1 MVVTPQFL
9 ILDGHSLA
17 YRAFHGLPVENFATS
32 SGQHTNAVYGFV
44 SMLANVLKD
53 KQPTHLVVAFDVSRQ
68 TFRSEKYPE
77 YKATRAKS
85 PPEFKGQVEL
95 IKQVLESLN
104 IAVVTADGFEADDI
118 LATLAKSCDFPV
130 SIVSGDRDSFQLID
144 DRVTILYPRKGMS
157 DLVLMTPDAVFEKY
171 GVTPKQYRTLAAL
184 VGESSDN
191 LPGVPGVGPKT
202 AAKWIAEYGELE
214 KIIAIAD
221 SIGGK
226 VGEALRANLAQV
238 QLNYELNQLVENA
251 PVETSIETYAKREYD
266 AAIVHATLDALEFS
280 TLRPRIFAAWPNA
293 SATSSTTSTSV
304 TTDSKEPKSVSSPD
318 TKTSI
323 KKSGKASATV
333 TETVTS
339 DFAVATKLVTE
350 AELDKWL
357 AAAKGAIA
365 MSVAG
370 HWGNGTGE
378 IQALA
383 LVNQGGDSIWCA
395 IAEGGKTLKTWLASS
410 NPKILHDA
418 KGPLLAFTAMDL
430 QLSGIVFDTAIA
442 SYIVSPGGRNFELP
456 DLVMRYLGKT
466 LAVSD
471 TKVSAQLSLDGSSEI
486 SGEDLAQTAR
496 ATLDLSEFL
505 RAELASRGG
514 VELFEQ
520 VELPL
525 ITVLAKMERNG
536 IAVDREALKKLEENF
551 EGDAA
556 AAVKQAHNSVGHEF
570 NLGSPKQLQ
579 EVLFEERGLPKTKK
593 IKTGYTTDAE
603 SLLALLAKFPDDE
616 LLTALLRFREVSKL
630 KQTVT
635 GLLAAIADD
644 GRIHTSF
651 NQMVAATGRLSSTE
665 PNLQNIPIRT
675 AEGAAIRSTFVVGE
689 RYETLLTADYSQ
701 IEMRVMA
708 HLSNDPGLIAALKS
722 GEDLHTTVGS
732 QVFGVKPDAVDADMR
747 RQIKAMSYG
756 LAYGLSAYGLA
767 QQLGIGNDQAK
778 SLMNTYFERF
788 GGVRDYLANVVTEAR
803 KLGYTESIMGRRR
816 YLPDLSSDNR
826 QLREMA
832 ERMALNAPIQGSA
845 ADLVKVAMLKVDVA
859 LREAGVKS
867 RLLLQVHDELVVEIA
882 PGELEQVTALV
893 VENMQSVGDLQ
904 VPMDV
909 STGIG
914 SSWAAA
920 GH

>member
-1 MVVTPQFL
+1 MNATPEFL

-44 SMLANVLKD
+44 SMLVNVLKD
-53 KQPTHLVVAFDVSRQ
+53 RKPSHLVVAFDVSRK
-68 TFRSEKYPE
+68 TFRSERYPE
-77 YKATRAKS
+77 YKATRAKT

-104 IAVVTADGFEADDI
+104 IRVVEADGFEADDI
-118 LATLAKSCDFPV
+118 LATLAKACDFPV
-130 SIVSGDRDSFQLID
+130 SIISGDRDSFQLVD
-144 DRVTILYPRKGMS
+144 ERVTILYPRKGMS
-157 DLVLMTPDAVFEKY
+157 DLVLMTPDSIFEKY
-171 GVTPKQYRTLAAL
+171 GVTPVQYRTLAAL
-184 VGESSDN
+184 VGETSDN

-214 KIIAIAD
+214 NILAIAD

-238 QLNYELNQLVENA
+238 ELNYELNRLVENA
-251 PVETSIETYAKREYD
+251 PVDTNIASYAKREYD
-266 AAIVHATLDALEFS
+266 ASVVHAVLDALEFS
-280 TLRPRIFAAWPNA
+280 ALRPRLFSAWPTSTNSPVTSSAPEKPSKNA
-293 SATSSTTSTSV
+293 KVDAPATSDSNSDVGFEVV
-304 TTDSKEPKSVSSPD
+304 TQQVKSD
-318 TKTSI
+318 ALATWL
-323 KKSGKASATV
+323 KSH
-333 TETVTS
+333 
-339 DFAVATKLVTE
+339 
-350 AELDKWL
+350 AEQN
-357 AAAKGAIA
+357 IA
-365 MSVAG
+365 FSVAG
-370 HWGNGTGE
+370 NWGSGTG
-378 IQALA
+378 ALDAIA
-383 LVNQGGDSIWCA
+383 LVANSGASVWCTVA
-395 IAEGGKTLKTWLASS
+395 DGGKPLLAWLESES
-410 NPKILHDA
+410 PKITHDA
-418 KGPLLAFTAMDL
+418 KGPMLAFAAA
-430 QLSGIVFDTAIA
+430 GISFNGLIFDTAIA
-442 SYIVSPGGRNFELP
+442 SYVVSPGGRNFGLS
-456 DLVMRYLGKT
+456 DLAQRYLNKSLDEST
-466 LAVSD
+466 A
-471 TKVSAQLSLDGSSEI
+471 TPSAQLSLDGSTEV
-486 SGEDLAQTAR
+486 SGQELALAAR
-496 ATLDLSEFL
+496 ATLDLSEYL
-505 RAELASRGG
+505 GAELNNRGG
-514 VELFEQ
+514 SELFRD

-525 ITVLAKMERNG
+525 ISILAQMENFG
-536 IAVDREALKKLEENF
+536 IAVDIKALKKLEENF
-551 EGDAA
+551 EGDSA
-556 AAVKQAHNSVGHEF
+556 AAVKQAHDTVGHEF

-603 SLLALLAKFPDDE
+603 SLQGLLVKFPDDE
-616 LLTALLRFREVSKL
+616 LLTALLRYREVSKL

-635 GLLAAIADD
+635 GLLSSVAPD

-675 AEGAAIRSTFVVGE
+675 AEGFAIRGSFVVGKE
-689 RYETLLTADYSQ
+689 FETLLTADYSQ
-701 IEMRVMA
+701 IELRVMA
-708 HLSNDPGLIAALKS
+708 HLSNDPGLIAALKT

-732 QVFGVKPDAVDADMR
+732 QVFGVPPEAVDADMR

-778 SLMNTYFERF
+778 GLMNTYFERF
-788 GGVRDYLANVVTEAR
+788 GGVRDYLSNVVVEAR

-816 YLPDLSSDNR
+816 YLPDLNSENR
-826 QLREMA
+826 QLRDMA

-845 ADLVKVAMLKVDVA
+845 ADLVKVAMIRVAAALKK
-859 LREAGVKS
+859 AGVKS

-882 PGELEQVTALV
+882 PGELDEVTALV
-893 VENMQSVGDLQ
+893 VTNMQSVGNLQ

-914 SSWAAA
+914 TSWAAA

>member
-1 MVVTPQFL
+1 MADTSKFL

-44 SMLANVLKD
+44 SMLVNVLKD
-53 KQPTHLVVAFDVSRQ
+53 QKPTHLVVAFDISRQ
-68 TFRSEKYPE
+68 TFRSERYPD

-104 IAVVTADGFEADDI
+104 ISVVTADGFEADDI

-130 SIVSGDRDSFQLID
+130 RIVSGDRDSFQLID
-144 DRVTILYPRKGMS
+144 ERVTILYPRKGMS
-157 DLVLMTPDAVFEKY
+157 DLVQMTPDAVFEKY
-171 GVTPKQYRTLAAL
+171 GVTPKQYRSLAAL

-214 KIIAIAD
+214 NILAVAE

-226 VGEALRANLAQV
+226 VGEALRANLDQV
-238 QLNYELNQLVENA
+238 KLNYELNRLVEDA
-251 PVETSIETYAKREYD
+251 PVDKAIDSYLKREYD
-266 AAIVHATLDALEFS
+266 ASVVHATLDALEFS
-280 TLRPRIFAAWPNA
+280 ALRPRLFAAWPSGND
-293 SATSSTTSTSV
+293 SGATSAAVKSDSSANSKQTKDTTKAAKAEGKSDAAGEGFEVV
-304 TTDSKEPKSVSSPD
+304 T
-318 TKTSI
+318 
-323 KKSGKASATV
+323 KKV
-333 TETVTS
+333 TET
-339 DFAVATKLVTE
+339 
-350 AELDKWL
+350 ELGKWL
-357 AAAKGAIA
+357 KAAG
-365 MSVAG
+365 SPVALAASG
-370 HWGNGTGE
+370 HWGSGSGHIEAVAFITSS
-378 IQALA
+378 
-383 LVNQGGDSIWCA
+383 GDSIWCTPS
-395 IAEGGKTLKTWLASS
+395 EGGKTLSDWLAG
-410 NPKILHDA
+410 PVEKILHDA
-418 KGPLLAFTAMDL
+418 KGPMLAFSAMGTPL
-430 QLSGIVFDTAIA
+430 NSVTFDTAIA
-442 SYIVSPGGRNFELP
+442 SYLVSPGGRNFELA
-456 DLVMRYLGKT
+456 DLVMRYLGKS
-466 LAVSD
+466 LDAESSES
-471 TKVSAQLSLDGSSEI
+471 SAQLSLDSSLEV
-486 SGEDLAQTAR
+486 SGEALAKAAR

-505 RAELASRGG
+505 KLELQNRGG
-514 VELFEQ
+514 HDLFNQ
-520 VELPL
+520 VEMPL
-525 ITVLAKMERNG
+525 VPLLAEMETYG
-536 IAVDREALKKLEENF
+536 IAVDVKALKKLETNF
-551 EGDAA
+551 ESDAA
-556 AAVKQAHNSVGHEF
+556 QAVKQAHDSVGHEF

-603 SLLALLAKFPDDE
+603 SLLGLLAKFPDDE
-616 LLTALLRFREVSKL
+616 LLTALLRYREVIKL

-635 GLLAAIADD
+635 GLLAAVQSD

-675 AEGAAIRSTFVVGE
+675 NEGFAIRGTFVVGKDF
-689 RYETLLTADYSQ
+689 ETLLTADYSQ
-701 IEMRVMA
+701 IELRVMA
-708 HLSNDPGLIAALKS
+708 HLSNDPGLIAALKT

-732 QVFGVKPDAVDADMR
+732 QVFGVPPEKVDADMR

-767 QQLGIGNDQAK
+767 QQLSISNDQAK

-788 GGVRDYLANVVTEAR
+788 GGVRDYLANVVVEAR

-816 YLPDLSSDNR
+816 YLPDLNSDNR

-845 ADLVKVAMLKVDVA
+845 ADLVKVAMLQVDSA
-859 LREAGVKS
+859 LKTAGVKS
-867 RLLLQVHDELVVEIA
+867 RLLLQVHDELVIEVA
-882 PGELEQVTALV
+882 KGELEQVTQIV
-893 VENMQSVGDLQ
+893 VENMGAVGDLS
-904 VPMDV
+904 VPMEV

-914 SSWAAA
+914 TSWASA

>member
-1 MVVTPQFL
+1 MVDTSKFL

-44 SMLANVLKD
+44 SMLVNVLKD
-53 KQPTHLVVAFDVSRQ
+53 QKPSHLVVAFDISRQ
-68 TFRSEKYPE
+68 TFRSERYPD

-104 IAVVTADGFEADDI
+104 ISVVTADGFEADDI

-130 SIVSGDRDSFQLID
+130 QIVSGDRDSFQLID

-157 DLVLMTPDAVFEKY
+157 DLVHMTPDAVFDKY
-171 GVTPKQYRTLAAL
+171 GVTPKQYRSLAAL

-214 KIIAIAD
+214 NILAIAE

-226 VGEALRANLAQV
+226 VGEALRANLDQV
-238 QLNYELNQLVENA
+238 KLNYELNRLIEDA
-251 PVETSIETYAKREYD
+251 PIDKAIESYAKRGYD
-266 AAIVHATLDALEFS
+266 ASVVHATLDALEFS
-280 TLRPRIFAAWPNA
+280 ALRPRLFAAWPSGNESG
-293 SATSSTTSTSV
+293 SA
-304 TTDSKEPKSVSSPD
+304 SVS
-318 TKTSI
+318 TKAVGSDASNLTKVPAKAESKSDAAAEGFEVVT
-323 KKSGKASATV
+323 KKV
-333 TETVTS
+333 NETE
-339 DFAVATKLVTE
+339 LG
-350 AELDKWL
+350 KWL
-357 AAAKGAIA
+357 KSAG
-365 MSVAG
+365 SPVALATTG
-370 HWGNGTGE
+370 HWGIGSGHIEAIAFITGS
-378 IQALA
+378 
-383 LVNQGGDSIWCA
+383 GDSVWCTPS
-395 IAEGGKTLKTWLASS
+395 EGGKTLSAWLAG
-410 NPKILHDA
+410 PAEKILHDA
-418 KGPLLAFTAMDL
+418 KGPMLAFSAMGTPL
-430 QLSGIVFDTAIA
+430 NSVVFDTAIA
-442 SYIVSPGGRNFELP
+442 SYLVSPGGRNFELA
-456 DLVMRYLGKT
+456 DLVMRYLGKSLDAESHET
-466 LAVSD
+466 
-471 TKVSAQLSLDGSSEI
+471 SAQLSLDSSLEI
-486 SGEDLAQTAR
+486 SGEALAKAAR

-505 RAELASRGG
+505 KLELQKRGG
-514 VELFEQ
+514 ESLFNQ
-520 VELPL
+520 VEMPL
-525 ITVLAKMERNG
+525 VPLLAEMEAFG
-536 IAVDREALKKLEENF
+536 IAVDVKALEKLEASF
-551 EGDAA
+551 EADAA
-556 AAVKQAHNSVGHEF
+556 QAVKQAHDSVGHEF

-603 SLLALLAKFPDDE
+603 SLLGLLAKFPDDE
-616 LLTALLRFREVSKL
+616 LLTALLRYREVIKL

-635 GLLAAIADD
+635 GLLAAVQSDD
-644 GRIHTSF
+644 RIHTSF

-675 AEGAAIRSTFVVGE
+675 NEGFAIRGTFVVGKNF
-689 RYETLLTADYSQ
+689 ETLLTADYSQ
-701 IEMRVMA
+701 IELRVMA
-708 HLSNDPGLIAALKS
+708 HLSNDPGLIAALKT

-732 QVFGVKPDAVDADMR
+732 QVFGVPPEKVDADMR

-767 QQLGIGNDQAK
+767 QQLSISNDQAK

-788 GGVRDYLANVVTEAR
+788 GGVRDYLANVVVEAR

-816 YLPDLSSDNR
+816 YLPDLNSDNR

-845 ADLVKVAMLKVDVA
+845 ADLVKVAMLQVDAA
-859 LREAGVKS
+859 LKSAGVKS
-867 RLLLQVHDELVVEIA
+867 RLLLQVHDELVIEVA
-882 PGELEQVTALV
+882 KGELEQVTEIV
-893 VENMQSVGDLQ
+893 VQNMGAVGDLS
-904 VPMDV
+904 VPMEV

-914 SSWAAA
+914 TSWASA

>member
-1 MVVTPQFL
+1 VAATSKFL

-44 SMLANVLKD
+44 SMLVNVLKD
-53 KQPTHLVVAFDVSRQ
+53 QAPSHLVVAFDVSRQ
-68 TFRSEKYPE
+68 TFRSERYPD

-104 IAVVTADGFEADDI
+104 ISVVTADGFEADDI

-130 SIVSGDRDSFQLID
+130 QIVSGDRDSFQLID

-157 DLVLMTPDAVFEKY
+157 DLVHMTPDAVFEKY
-171 GVTPKQYRTLAAL
+171 GVTPKQYRSLAAL

-202 AAKWIAEYGELE
+202 AAKWIAEFGDLE
-214 KIIAIAD
+214 KILAVAD

-226 VGEALRANLAQV
+226 VGEALRAHIDQV
-238 QLNYELNQLVENA
+238 KLNYELNRLVEDA
-251 PVETSIETYAKREYD
+251 PVDKAIENYAKREYD
-266 AAIVHATLDALEFS
+266 VSVVHATLDALEFS
-280 TLRPRIFAAWPNA
+280 ALRPRLFAAWPSGTGTLGDA
-293 SATSSTTSTSV
+293 PTTKSSNSV
-304 TTDSKEPKSVSSPD
+304 KTKSK
-318 TKTSI
+318 
-323 KKSGKASATV
+323 TV
-333 TETVTS
+333 TENDSAKSTASAHDSASEGFNVVTKKVS
-339 DFAVATKLVTE
+339 E
-350 AELDKWL
+350 AELAKWLKAAAGPIALSASGHWGSGAGLIEAIALVNSAGESVWCTPTEGGETLSKWL
-357 AAAKGAIA
+357 AGP
-365 MSVAG
+365 
-370 HWGNGTGE
+370 
-378 IQALA
+378 
-383 LVNQGGDSIWCA
+383 
-395 IAEGGKTLKTWLASS
+395 AE
-410 NPKILHDA
+410 KILHDA
-418 KGPLLAFTAMDL
+418 KGPMLALKAMGTPL
-430 QLSGIVFDTAIA
+430 NSVVFDTAIA
-442 SYIVSPGGRNFELP
+442 SYLVSPGGRNFELA
-456 DLVMRYLGKT
+456 DLVMRYLGKSLET
-466 LAVSD
+466 DSAAQ
-471 TKVSAQLSLDGSSEI
+471 SAQLSLDASLEV
-486 SGEDLAQTAR
+486 SGDVLAKAAR

-505 RAELASRGG
+505 KVELKNRGG
-514 VELFEQ
+514 EGLFIDVEM
-520 VELPL
+520 PL
-525 ITVLAKMERNG
+525 VPLLAEMEAHG
-536 IAVDREALKKLEENF
+536 IAVDIKALKKLESSF
-551 EGDAA
+551 DADAA
-556 AAVKQAHNSVGHEF
+556 QAVKQAHDSVGHEF

-603 SLLALLAKFPDDE
+603 SLLGLLAKFPEDE
-616 LLTALLRFREVSKL
+616 LLTALLRYREVIKL

-635 GLLAAIADD
+635 GLLAAVQEDD
-644 GRIHTSF
+644 RIHSSF

-675 AEGAAIRSTFVVGE
+675 NEGFAIRGTFVVGKGF
-689 RYETLLTADYSQ
+689 ETLLTADYSQ
-701 IEMRVMA
+701 IELRVMA
-708 HLSNDPGLIAALKS
+708 HLSNDPGLIAALKT

-732 QVFGVKPDAVDADMR
+732 QVFGVPPEKVDADMR

-767 QQLGIGNDQAK
+767 QQLSIGNDQAK

-788 GGVRDYLANVVTEAR
+788 GGVRDYLANVVIEAR

-816 YLPDLSSDNR
+816 YLPDLNSDNR

-859 LREAGVKS
+859 IKSAGVKS
-867 RLLLQVHDELVVEIA
+867 RLLLQVHDELVVEVA
-882 PGELEQVTALV
+882 KGELEQVTQIV
-893 VENMQSVGDLQ
+893 VENMGAVGDLS
-904 VPMDV
+904 VPMEV

-914 SSWAAA
+914 TSWASA

>member
-1 MVVTPQFL
+1 MVTPQFL

-44 SMLANVLKD
+44 SMLSNVLKD
-53 KQPTHLVVAFDVSRQ
+53 KKPTHLVVAFDVSRQ
-68 TFRSEKYPE
+68 TFRSERYPE
-77 YKATRAKS
+77 YKATRAKT

-104 IAVVTADGFEADDI
+104 ISVVTADGFEADDI

-144 DRVTILYPRKGMS
+144 ERVTILYPRKGMS

-171 GVTPKQYRTLAAL
+171 GVTPKQYRSLAAL

-202 AAKWIAEYGELE
+202 AAKWIAEFGEIE
-214 KIIAIAD
+214 NIIAVAD

-226 VGEALRANLAQV
+226 VGEALRSNLEQV
-238 QLNYELNQLVENA
+238 QLNYELNRLVENA
-251 PVETSIETYAKREYD
+251 PVETDIKLYAKREYD
-266 AAIVHATLDALEFS
+266 PSIVHATLDALEFS
-280 TLRPRIFAAWPNA
+280 ALRPRIFAAWPNA
-293 SATSSTTSTSV
+293 NDASKPAGEAKPDETATSETSKPSSKKATKLMQVESPITSN
-304 TTDSKEPKSVSSPD
+304 
-318 TKTSI
+318 
-323 KKSGKASATV
+323 
-333 TETVTS
+333 
-339 DFAVATKLVTE
+339 DFAVATKSVSE
-350 AELDKWL
+350 SELGKWL
-357 AAAKGAIA
+357 AATSTPVA
-365 MSVAG
+365 MSAAG
-370 HWGNGTGE
+370 QWGNGTGE

-383 LVNQGGDSIWCA
+383 FVNQSGDSVWCS
-395 IAEGGKTLKTWLASS
+395 IADGGKTLGNWLASS
-410 NPKILHDA
+410 SPKILHDA
-418 KGPLLAFTAMDL
+418 KGPLLAFAAMGMPVDGL
-430 QLSGIVFDTAIA
+430 VFDTAIA
-442 SYIVSPGGRNFELP
+442 SYLVSPGGRNFELA
-456 DLVMRYLGKT
+456 DLVMRYLGKSLEVT
-466 LAVSD
+466 DA
-471 TKVSAQLSLDGSSEI
+471 KASAQLSLDGSSEV
-486 SGEDLAQTAR
+486 SGEELAQAAR

-505 RAELASRGG
+505 RAELANRGSTD
-514 VELFEQ
+514 LFEK

-525 ITVLAKMERNG
+525 ITLLAQMERSG
-536 IAVDREALKKLEENF
+536 IAVDRKALNKLEENF

-556 AAVKQAHNSVGHEF
+556 AAVKQAHSTVGHEF

-603 SLLALLAKFPDDE
+603 SLLGLLAKFPDDE
-616 LLTALLRFREVSKL
+616 LLTALLRYREVIKL

-635 GLLAAIADD
+635 GLLTAVADD

-675 AEGAAIRSTFVVGE
+675 SEGAAIRSTFVVGGE
-689 RYETLLTADYSQ
+689 YETLLTADYSQ
-701 IEMRVMA
+701 IELRVMA

-732 QVFGVKPDAVDADMR
+732 QVFGVKPADVDADMR

-788 GGVRDYLANVVTEAR
+788 GGVRDYLANVVIEAR

-816 YLPDLSSDNR
+816 YLPDLNSDNR

-845 ADLVKVAMLKVDVA
+845 ADLVKVAMLKVDIA
-859 LREAGVKS
+859 LKAAGVKS
-867 RLLLQVHDELVVEIA
+867 RLLLQVHDELVVEVA
-882 PGELEQVTALV
+882 PGELTQVTKLV
-893 VENMQSVGDLQ
+893 VENMQSVGGLQ

-914 SSWAAA
+914 TSWAAA

>member
-1 MVVTPQFL
+1 VADTSKFL

-44 SMLANVLKD
+44 SMLVNVLKD
-53 KQPTHLVVAFDVSRQ
+53 QKPSHLVVAFDISRQ
-68 TFRSEKYPE
+68 TFRSERYPD

-104 IAVVTADGFEADDI
+104 IAVVTAEGFEADDI

-130 SIVSGDRDSFQLID
+130 QIVSGDRDSFQLID

-157 DLVLMTPDAVFEKY
+157 DLVHMTPDAVFVKY
-171 GVTPKQYRTLAAL
+171 GVTPKQYRSLAAL

-214 KIIAIAD
+214 KILAVAE

-226 VGEALRANLAQV
+226 VGEALRANLDQV
-238 QLNYELNQLVENA
+238 KLNYELNRLVEDA
-251 PVETSIETYAKREYD
+251 PVDKAIASYEKRGYD
-266 AAIVHATLDALEFS
+266 ASVVHATLDALEFS
-280 TLRPRIFAAWPNA
+280 ALRPRLFAAWPSGNESGSA
-293 SATSSTTSTSV
+293 SVSIKTSGSDSSNLTKGPAKAAKAESKSDAASEGFEVVTKKVNESELGKWLKAAGSPVALATS
-304 TTDSKEPKSVSSPD
+304 
-318 TKTSI
+318 
-323 KKSGKASATV
+323 
-333 TETVTS
+333 
-339 DFAVATKLVTE
+339 
-350 AELDKWL
+350 
-357 AAAKGAIA
+357 
-365 MSVAG
+365 G
-370 HWGNGTGE
+370 HWGSGSGHIE
-378 IQALA
+378 ALA
-383 LVNQGGDSIWCA
+383 LVNGSGESVWCTPS
-395 IAEGGKTLKTWLASS
+395 EVGKTLSAWLAG
-410 NPKILHDA
+410 PAEKILHDA
-418 KGPLLAFTAMDL
+418 KGPILAFSAMGTPL
-430 QLSGIVFDTAIA
+430 NSVAFDTAIA
-442 SYIVSPGGRNFELP
+442 SYLVSPGGRNFELA
-456 DLVMRYLGKT
+456 DLVMRYLGKS
-466 LAVSD
+466 LDADSSES
-471 TKVSAQLSLDGSSEI
+471 SAQLSLDSSLEI
-486 SGEDLAQTAR
+486 SGEALAKAAR

-505 RAELASRGG
+505 KLELQKRGG
-514 VELFEQ
+514 ESLFSQ
-520 VELPL
+520 VEMPL
-525 ITVLAKMERNG
+525 VPLLAEMETFG
-536 IAVDREALKKLEENF
+536 IAVDVKALKNLEANF
-551 EGDAA
+551 ESDAA
-556 AAVKQAHNSVGHEF
+556 QAVKQAHDSVGHEF

-603 SLLALLAKFPDDE
+603 SLLGLLAKFPDDE
-616 LLTALLRFREVSKL
+616 LLTALLRYREVIKL

-635 GLLAAIADD
+635 GLLAAVQSDN
-644 GRIHTSF
+644 RIHTSF

-675 AEGAAIRSTFVVGE
+675 NEGFAIRGTFVVGKDF
-689 RYETLLTADYSQ
+689 ETLLTADYSQ
-701 IEMRVMA
+701 IELRVMA
-708 HLSNDPGLIAALKS
+708 HLSNDPGLIAALKT

-732 QVFGVKPDAVDADMR
+732 QVFGVPPDKVDADMR

-767 QQLGIGNDQAK
+767 QQLSISNDQAK

-788 GGVRDYLANVVTEAR
+788 GGVRDYLANVVVEAR
-803 KLGYTESIMGRRR
+803 KMGYTESIMGRRR
-816 YLPDLSSDNR
+816 YLPDLNSDNR

-845 ADLVKVAMLKVDVA
+845 ADLVKVAMLQVDAA
-859 LREAGVKS
+859 LKSAGVKS
-867 RLLLQVHDELVVEIA
+867 RLLLQVHDELVIEVA
-882 PGELEQVTALV
+882 KGELEQVTEIV
-893 VENMQSVGDLQ
+893 VQNMGAVGDLS
-904 VPMDV
+904 VPMEV

-914 SSWAAA
+914 TSWASA

>member
-1 MVVTPQFL
+1 VAATSKFL

-44 SMLANVLKD
+44 SMLVNVLKD
-53 KQPTHLVVAFDVSRQ
+53 QAPSHLVVAFDVSRQ
-68 TFRSEKYPE
+68 TFRSERYPD

-104 IAVVTADGFEADDI
+104 ISVVTADGFEADDI

-130 SIVSGDRDSFQLID
+130 QIVSGDRDSFQLID

-157 DLVLMTPDAVFEKY
+157 DLVHMTPDAVFEKY
-171 GVTPKQYRTLAAL
+171 GVTPKQYRSLAAL

-202 AAKWIAEYGELE
+202 AAKWIAEFGDLE
-214 KIIAIAD
+214 KILAVAD

-226 VGEALRANLAQV
+226 VGEALRAHIDQV
-238 QLNYELNQLVENA
+238 KLNYELNRLVEDA
-251 PVETSIETYAKREYD
+251 PVDKAIENYAKREYD
-266 AAIVHATLDALEFS
+266 VSVVHATLDALEFS
-280 TLRPRIFAAWPNA
+280 ALRPRLFAAWPSGTGTLGDAPTTKSSNSVKTKSRAVTENDSAKSTA
-293 SATSSTTSTSV
+293 SAHDSASEGFNVV
-304 TTDSKEPKSVSSPD
+304 TKKVS
-318 TKTSI
+318 
-323 KKSGKASATV
+323 
-333 TETVTS
+333 
-339 DFAVATKLVTE
+339 E
-350 AELDKWL
+350 AELAKWFK
-357 AAAKGAIA
+357 AAAGPIA
-365 MSVAG
+365 LSASG
-370 HWGNGTGE
+370 HWGSGAGLIE
-378 IQALA
+378 AIA
-383 LVNQGGDSIWCA
+383 LVNSAGESVWCTPT
-395 IAEGGKTLKTWLASS
+395 EGGETLSNWLAG
-410 NPKILHDA
+410 PAEKILHDA
-418 KGPLLAFTAMDL
+418 KGPMLALKAMGTPL
-430 QLSGIVFDTAIA
+430 NSVVFDTAIA
-442 SYIVSPGGRNFELP
+442 SYLVSPGGRNFELA
-456 DLVMRYLGKT
+456 DLVMRYLGKSLET
-466 LAVSD
+466 DSAAQ
-471 TKVSAQLSLDGSSEI
+471 SAQLSLDASLEV
-486 SGEDLAQTAR
+486 SGDVLAKAAR

-505 RAELASRGG
+505 KVELKNRGG
-514 VELFEQ
+514 EGLFIDVEM
-520 VELPL
+520 PL
-525 ITVLAKMERNG
+525 VPLLAEMEAHG
-536 IAVDREALKKLEENF
+536 IAVDIKALKKLESSF
-551 EGDAA
+551 DADAA
-556 AAVKQAHNSVGHEF
+556 QAVKQAHDSVGHEF

-603 SLLALLAKFPDDE
+603 SLLGLLAKFPEDE
-616 LLTALLRFREVSKL
+616 LLTALLRYREVIKL

-635 GLLAAIADD
+635 GLLAAVQDD
-644 GRIHTSF
+644 DRIHTSF

-675 AEGAAIRSTFVVGE
+675 NEGFAIRGTFVVGKGF
-689 RYETLLTADYSQ
+689 ETLLTADYSQ
-701 IEMRVMA
+701 IELRVMA
-708 HLSNDPGLIAALKS
+708 HLSNDPGLIAALKT

-732 QVFGVKPDAVDADMR
+732 QVFGVPPDKVDADMR

-767 QQLGIGNDQAK
+767 QQLSIGNDQAK

-788 GGVRDYLANVVTEAR
+788 GGVRDYLANVVIEAR

-816 YLPDLSSDNR
+816 YLPDLNSDNR

-845 ADLVKVAMLKVDVA
+845 ADLVKVAMLKVDIA
-859 LREAGVKS
+859 MKSAGVKS
-867 RLLLQVHDELVVEIA
+867 RLLLQVHDELVVEVA
-882 PGELEQVTALV
+882 KGELEQVTQIV
-893 VENMQSVGDLQ
+893 VENMGAVGDLS
-904 VPMDV
+904 VPMEV

-914 SSWAAA
+914 TSWASA

>member
-1 MVVTPQFL
+1 VVDTSKFL

-44 SMLANVLKD
+44 SMLVNVLKD
-53 KQPTHLVVAFDVSRQ
+53 QKPSHLVVAFDISRQ
-68 TFRSEKYPE
+68 TFRSERYPD

-104 IAVVTADGFEADDI
+104 ISVVTADGFEADDI

-130 SIVSGDRDSFQLID
+130 QIVSGDRDSFQLID

-157 DLVLMTPDAVFEKY
+157 DLVHMTPDAVFDKY
-171 GVTPKQYRTLAAL
+171 GVTPKQYRSLAAL

-214 KIIAIAD
+214 NILAIAE

-226 VGEALRANLAQV
+226 VGEALRANLDQV
-238 QLNYELNQLVENA
+238 KLNYELNRLIEDA
-251 PVETSIETYAKREYD
+251 PIDKAIESYAKRGYD
-266 AAIVHATLDALEFS
+266 ASVVHATLDALEFS
-280 TLRPRIFAAWPNA
+280 ALRPRLFAAWPSGNESG
-293 SATSSTTSTSV
+293 SA
-304 TTDSKEPKSVSSPD
+304 SVS
-318 TKTSI
+318 TKAVGSDASNLTKVPAKAESKSDAAAEGFEVVT
-323 KKSGKASATV
+323 KKV
-333 TETVTS
+333 NETE
-339 DFAVATKLVTE
+339 LG
-350 AELDKWL
+350 KWL
-357 AAAKGAIA
+357 KSAG
-365 MSVAG
+365 SPVALATTG
-370 HWGNGTGE
+370 HWGSGSGHIEAIAFITGS
-378 IQALA
+378 
-383 LVNQGGDSIWCA
+383 GDSVWCTPS
-395 IAEGGKTLKTWLASS
+395 EGGKTLSAWLAG
-410 NPKILHDA
+410 PAEKILHDA
-418 KGPLLAFTAMDL
+418 KGPMLAFSAMGTPL
-430 QLSGIVFDTAIA
+430 NSVAFDTAIA
-442 SYIVSPGGRNFELP
+442 SYLVSPGGRNFELA
-456 DLVMRYLGKT
+456 DLVMRYLGKS
-466 LAVSD
+466 LDADSSES
-471 TKVSAQLSLDGSSEI
+471 SAQLSLDSSLEI
-486 SGEDLAQTAR
+486 SGEALAKAAR

-505 RAELASRGG
+505 KLELQKRGG
-514 VELFEQ
+514 ESLFNQ
-520 VELPL
+520 VEMPL
-525 ITVLAKMERNG
+525 VPLLAEMEAFG
-536 IAVDREALKKLEENF
+536 IAVDVKALKKLEASF
-551 EGDAA
+551 EADAA
-556 AAVKQAHNSVGHEF
+556 QAVKQAHDSVGHEF

-603 SLLALLAKFPDDE
+603 SLLGLLAKFPDDE
-616 LLTALLRFREVSKL
+616 LLTALLRYREVIKL

-635 GLLAAIADD
+635 GLLAAVQSDD
-644 GRIHTSF
+644 RIHTSF

-675 AEGAAIRSTFVVGE
+675 REGFAIRGTFVVGKNF
-689 RYETLLTADYSQ
+689 ETLLTADYSQ
-701 IEMRVMA
+701 IELRVMA
-708 HLSNDPGLIAALKS
+708 HLSNDPGLIAALKT

-732 QVFGVKPDAVDADMR
+732 QVFGVPPEKVDADMR

-767 QQLGIGNDQAK
+767 QQLSISNDQAK

-788 GGVRDYLANVVTEAR
+788 GGVRDYLANVVVEAR

-816 YLPDLSSDNR
+816 YLPDLNSDNR

-845 ADLVKVAMLKVDVA
+845 ADLVKVAMLQVDAA
-859 LREAGVKS
+859 LKSAGVKS
-867 RLLLQVHDELVVEIA
+867 RLLLQVHDELVIEVA
-882 PGELEQVTALV
+882 KGELEQVTEIV
-893 VENMQSVGDLQ
+893 VQNMGAVGDLS
-904 VPMDV
+904 VPMEV

-914 SSWAAA
+914 TSWASA

>member
-1 MVVTPQFL
+1 VADTSKFL

-44 SMLANVLKD
+44 SMLVNVLKD
-53 KQPTHLVVAFDVSRQ
+53 QKPSHLVVAFDISRQ
-68 TFRSEKYPE
+68 TFRSERYPD

-104 IAVVTADGFEADDI
+104 ISVVTADGFEADDI

-130 SIVSGDRDSFQLID
+130 RIVSGDRDSFQLID

-157 DLVLMTPDAVFEKY
+157 DLVQMTPDAVFEKY
-171 GVTPKQYRTLAAL
+171 GVTPKQYRSLAAL

-214 KIIAIAD
+214 KILAVAD

-226 VGEALRANLAQV
+226 VGEALRANLDQV
-238 QLNYELNQLVENA
+238 KLNYELNRLVEDA
-251 PVETSIETYAKREYD
+251 PVDKAIESYAKREYD
-266 AAIVHATLDALEFS
+266 ASVVHATLDALEFS
-280 TLRPRIFAAWPNA
+280 ALRPRLFAAWPSSSQPSTETPAAKA
-293 SATSSTTSTSV
+293 SG
-304 TTDSKEPKSVSSPD
+304 
-318 TKTSI
+318 
-323 KKSGKASATV
+323 SGKAKSSSESGNEVSAAKSAASANDAASEGFEVV
-333 TETVTS
+333 TKKVSETELGKWLKAAAS
-339 DFAVATKLVTE
+339 PVALSASGHWGSGTGLVE
-350 AELDKWL
+350 AIAFVNSAGESVWCTPTDGGETLSKWL
-357 AAAKGAIA
+357 AG
-365 MSVAG
+365 S
-370 HWGNGTGE
+370 
-378 IQALA
+378 
-383 LVNQGGDSIWCA
+383 
-395 IAEGGKTLKTWLASS
+395 AE
-410 NPKILHDA
+410 KILHDA
-418 KGPLLAFTAMDL
+418 KGPMLAFKKMGTPL
-430 QLSGIVFDTAIA
+430 NTVVFDTAIA
-442 SYIVSPGGRNFELP
+442 SYLVSPGGRNFELS
-456 DLVMRYLGKT
+456 DLVMRYLGKSLET
-466 LAVSD
+466 DSTAQ
-471 TKVSAQLSLDGSSEI
+471 SAQLSLDASLEV
-486 SGEDLAQTAR
+486 SGDSLAKAAR

-505 RAELASRGG
+505 KVELKSRGG
-514 VELFEQ
+514 DGLFNDVEM
-520 VELPL
+520 PL
-525 ITVLAKMERNG
+525 VPLLAEMEAHG
-536 IAVDREALKKLEENF
+536 IAVDVKALKKLESSF
-551 EGDAA
+551 DADAA
-556 AAVKQAHNSVGHEF
+556 QAVKQAHDSVGHEF

-603 SLLALLAKFPDDE
+603 SLLGLLAKFPDDE
-616 LLTALLRFREVSKL
+616 LLTALLRYREVIKL

-635 GLLAAIADD
+635 GLLAAVQDD
-644 GRIHTSF
+644 DRIHTSF

-675 AEGAAIRSTFVVGE
+675 NEGFAIRGTFVVGKGF
-689 RYETLLTADYSQ
+689 ETLLTADYSQ
-701 IEMRVMA
+701 IELRVMA
-708 HLSNDPGLIAALKS
+708 HLSNDPGLIAALKT

-732 QVFGVKPDAVDADMR
+732 QVFGVPPEKVDADMR

-767 QQLGIGNDQAK
+767 QQLSIGNDQAK

-788 GGVRDYLANVVTEAR
+788 GGVRDYLANVVIEAR

-816 YLPDLSSDNR
+816 YLPDLNSDNR
-826 QLREMA
+826 QLRDMA

-859 LREAGVKS
+859 LKAAGVKS
-867 RLLLQVHDELVVEIA
+867 RLLLQVHDELVVEVA
-882 PGELEQVTALV
+882 KGELEQVTQIV
-893 VENMQSVGDLQ
+893 VENMGAVGDLS
-904 VPMDV
+904 VPMEV

-914 SSWAAA
+914 TSWASA

>member
-1 MVVTPQFL
+1 MAATSKFL

-44 SMLANVLKD
+44 SMLVNVLKD
-53 KQPTHLVVAFDVSRQ
+53 QKPSHLVVAFDVSRQ
-68 TFRSEKYPE
+68 TFRSERYPD

-104 IAVVTADGFEADDI
+104 ISVVTADGFEADDI

-157 DLVLMTPDAVFEKY
+157 DLVHMTPDAVFEKY
-171 GVTPKQYRTLAAL
+171 GVTPKQYRSLAAL

-202 AAKWIAEYGELE
+202 AAKWIAEFGELE
-214 KIIAIAD
+214 KIIAVAD

-226 VGEALRANLAQV
+226 VGEALRAHIDQV
-238 QLNYELNQLVENA
+238 QLNYELNRLVEDA
-251 PVETSIETYAKREYD
+251 PVDKAIESYAKREYD
-266 AAIVHATLDALEFS
+266 ASVVHATLDALEFS
-280 TLRPRIFAAWPNA
+280 ALRPRLFAAWPSAA
-293 SATSSTTSTSV
+293 SADASKDKSSATTKTGSTADKSKSTLNVSDAITSTSARDSASEGFEVV
-304 TTDSKEPKSVSSPD
+304 T
-318 TKTSI
+318 
-323 KKSGKASATV
+323 KK
-333 TETVTS
+333 
-339 DFAVATKLVTE
+339 VTE
-350 AELDKWL
+350 AELGKWL
-357 AAAKGAIA
+357 KAAGSPVALAVSGHWSSGTGLIEAIA
-365 MSVAG
+365 FVNSSGGSV
-370 HWGNGTGE
+370 WCTPTD
-378 IQALA
+378 
-383 LVNQGGDSIWCA
+383 GG
-395 IAEGGKTLKTWLASS
+395 AELSKWLASS
-410 NPKILHDA
+410 AEKIVHDA
-418 KGPLLAFTAMDL
+418 KGPMLALNEMGTPL
-430 QLSGIVFDTAIA
+430 NSLIFDTAIA
-442 SYIVSPGGRNFELP
+442 SYLVSPGGRNFELA
-456 DLVMRYLGKT
+456 DLVMRYLGKS
-466 LAVSD
+466 LDADSLES
-471 TKVSAQLSLDGSSEI
+471 SAQLTLDASLEV
-486 SGEDLAQTAR
+486 SGDVLAKAAR

-505 RAELASRGG
+505 KIELQKRGG
-514 VELFEQ
+514 ESLFNQ

-525 ITVLAKMERNG
+525 VPLLAQMEAFG
-536 IAVDREALKKLEENF
+536 IAVDVPALKKLESSF
-551 EGDAA
+551 EADAA
-556 AAVKQAHNSVGHEF
+556 QAIKQAHDSVGHEF

-603 SLLALLAKFPDDE
+603 SLLGLLAKFPEDE
-616 LLTALLRFREVSKL
+616 LLTALLRYREVIKL

-635 GLLAAIADD
+635 GLLSAVRDD
-644 GRIHTSF
+644 NRIHTSF

-675 AEGAAIRSTFVVGE
+675 NEGFAIRGTFVVGKGF
-689 RYETLLTADYSQ
+689 ETLLTADYSQ
-701 IEMRVMA
+701 IELRVMA
-708 HLSNDPGLIAALKS
+708 HLSNDPGLIAALKT

-732 QVFGVKPDAVDADMR
+732 QVFGVPPEKVDADMR

-767 QQLGIGNDQAK
+767 QQLSISNDQAK

-788 GGVRDYLANVVTEAR
+788 GGVRDYLANVVVEAR

-816 YLPDLSSDNR
+816 YLPDLNSDNR
-826 QLREMA
+826 QLRDMA

-845 ADLVKVAMLKVDVA
+845 ADLVKVAMLQVDVA
-859 LREAGVKS
+859 LKTAGVKS
-867 RLLLQVHDELVVEIA
+867 RLLLQVHDELVIEVA
-882 PGELEQVTALV
+882 KGELEQVTEIV
-893 VENMQSVGDLQ
+893 VENMRSVGDLS
-904 VPMDV
+904 VPMEV

-914 SSWAAA
+914 TSWASA

>member
-1 MVVTPQFL
+1 MAATSKFL

-44 SMLANVLKD
+44 SMLVNVLKD
-53 KQPTHLVVAFDVSRQ
+53 QAPSHLVVAFDVSRQ
-68 TFRSEKYPE
+68 TFRSERYPD

-104 IAVVTADGFEADDI
+104 ISVVTADGFEADDI

-130 SIVSGDRDSFQLID
+130 QIVSGDRDSFQLID

-157 DLVLMTPDAVFEKY
+157 DLVHMTPDAVFEKY
-171 GVTPKQYRTLAAL
+171 GVTPKQYRSLAAL

-202 AAKWIAEYGELE
+202 AAKWIAEFGDLE
-214 KIIAIAD
+214 KILAVAD

-226 VGEALRANLAQV
+226 VGEALRAHIDQV
-238 QLNYELNQLVENA
+238 KLNYELNRLVEDA
-251 PVETSIETYAKREYD
+251 PVDKAIENYAKREYD
-266 AAIVHATLDALEFS
+266 VSVVHATLDALEFS
-280 TLRPRIFAAWPNA
+280 ALRPRLFAAWPSGTGTLGDA
-293 SATSSTTSTSV
+293 PTTKSSNSV
-304 TTDSKEPKSVSSPD
+304 KTKSK
-318 TKTSI
+318 
-323 KKSGKASATV
+323 TV
-333 TETVTS
+333 TENDSAKSTASAHDSASEGFNVVTKKVS
-339 DFAVATKLVTE
+339 E
-350 AELDKWL
+350 AELAKWLKAAAGPIALSASGHWGSGAGLIEAIALVNSAGESVWCTPTEGGETLSKWL
-357 AAAKGAIA
+357 AGP
-365 MSVAG
+365 
-370 HWGNGTGE
+370 
-378 IQALA
+378 
-383 LVNQGGDSIWCA
+383 
-395 IAEGGKTLKTWLASS
+395 AE
-410 NPKILHDA
+410 KILHDA
-418 KGPLLAFTAMDL
+418 KGPMLALKAMGTPL
-430 QLSGIVFDTAIA
+430 NSVVFDTAIA
-442 SYIVSPGGRNFELP
+442 SYLVSPGGRNFELA
-456 DLVMRYLGKT
+456 DLVMRYLGKSLET
-466 LAVSD
+466 DSAAQ
-471 TKVSAQLSLDGSSEI
+471 SAQLSLDASLEV
-486 SGEDLAQTAR
+486 SGDVLAKAAR

-505 RAELASRGG
+505 KVELKNRGG
-514 VELFEQ
+514 EGLFIDVEM
-520 VELPL
+520 PL
-525 ITVLAKMERNG
+525 VPLLAEMEAHG
-536 IAVDREALKKLEENF
+536 IAVDIKALKKLESSF
-551 EGDAA
+551 DADAA
-556 AAVKQAHNSVGHEF
+556 QAVKQAHDSVGHEF

-603 SLLALLAKFPDDE
+603 SLLGLLAKFPEDE
-616 LLTALLRFREVSKL
+616 LLTALLRYREVIKL

-635 GLLAAIADD
+635 GLLAAVQEDD
-644 GRIHTSF
+644 RIHSSF

-675 AEGAAIRSTFVVGE
+675 NEGFAIRGTFVVGKGF
-689 RYETLLTADYSQ
+689 ETLLTADYSQ
-701 IEMRVMA
+701 IELRVMA
-708 HLSNDPGLIAALKS
+708 HLSNDPGLIAALKT

-732 QVFGVKPDAVDADMR
+732 QVFGVPPEKVDADMR

-767 QQLGIGNDQAK
+767 QQLSIGNDQAK

-788 GGVRDYLANVVTEAR
+788 GGVRDYLANVVIEAR

-816 YLPDLSSDNR
+816 YLPDLNSDNR

-859 LREAGVKS
+859 IKSAGVKS
-867 RLLLQVHDELVVEIA
+867 RLLLQVHDELVVEVA
-882 PGELEQVTALV
+882 KGELEQVTQIV
-893 VENMQSVGDLQ
+893 VENMGAVGDLS
-904 VPMDV
+904 VPMEV

-914 SSWAAA
+914 TSWASA

>member
-1 MVVTPQFL
+1 MADTSKFL

-44 SMLANVLKD
+44 SMLVNVLKD
-53 KQPTHLVVAFDVSRQ
+53 QKPSHLVVAFDISRQ
-68 TFRSEKYPE
+68 TFRSQRYPD

-104 IAVVTADGFEADDI
+104 IAVVTAEGFEADDI

-130 SIVSGDRDSFQLID
+130 RIVSGDRDSFQLID

-157 DLVLMTPDAVFEKY
+157 DLVQMTPDAVFEKY
-171 GVTPKQYRTLAAL
+171 GVTPRQYRSLAAL

-214 KIIAIAD
+214 KILAVAD

-226 VGEALRANLAQV
+226 VGEALRANLDQV
-238 QLNYELNQLVENA
+238 KLNYELNCLVEDA
-251 PVETSIETYAKREYD
+251 PIDKAIESYAKRDYD
-266 AAIVHATLDALEFS
+266 ASVVHATLDALEFS
-280 TLRPRIFAAWPNA
+280 ALRPRLFAAWPSGSESA
-293 SATSSTTSTSV
+293 SAI
-304 TTDSKEPKSVSSPD
+304 PAAKSNG
-318 TKTSI
+318 
-323 KKSGKASATV
+323 SGKAKSSA
-333 TETVTS
+333 ETGNDGVAANSTPTANDS
-339 DFAVATKLVTE
+339 ASESFEVATKKVSE
-350 AELDKWL
+350 AELGKWLKSAAGPVALSTSGHWGSGTGLVEAIAFVDSAGESVWCIPTDGGETLSKWL
-357 AAAKGAIA
+357 AGP
-365 MSVAG
+365 
-370 HWGNGTGE
+370 
-378 IQALA
+378 
-383 LVNQGGDSIWCA
+383 
-395 IAEGGKTLKTWLASS
+395 AE
-410 NPKILHDA
+410 KILHDA
-418 KGPLLAFTAMDL
+418 KGPMLAFKKMGTPLNSVM
-430 QLSGIVFDTAIA
+430 FDTAIA
-442 SYIVSPGGRNFELP
+442 SYLVSPGGRNFELS
-456 DLVMRYLGKT
+456 DLVMRYLGKSLET
-466 LAVSD
+466 DSTA
-471 TKVSAQLSLDGSSEI
+471 TSAQLSLDASLDI
-486 SGEDLAQTAR
+486 SGDSLAKAAR

-505 RAELASRGG
+505 KVELKSRGG
-514 VELFEQ
+514 EGLFNDVEM
-520 VELPL
+520 PL
-525 ITVLAKMERNG
+525 VPLLAEMEAHG
-536 IAVDREALKKLEENF
+536 IAVDIKALKKLESSF
-551 EGDAA
+551 DADAA
-556 AAVKQAHNSVGHEF
+556 KAVKQAHDSVGHEF

-603 SLLALLAKFPDDE
+603 SLLGLLAKFPDDE
-616 LLTALLRFREVSKL
+616 LLTALLRYREVIKL

-635 GLLAAIADD
+635 GLLAAVQDD
-644 GRIHTSF
+644 DRIHTSF

-675 AEGAAIRSTFVVGE
+675 TEGFAIRGTFVVGKGF
-689 RYETLLTADYSQ
+689 ETLLTADYSQ
-701 IEMRVMA
+701 IELRVMA
-708 HLSNDPGLIAALKS
+708 HLSNDPGLIAALKT

-732 QVFGVKPDAVDADMR
+732 QVFGVPPEKVDADMR

-767 QQLGIGNDQAK
+767 QQLSIGNDQAK

-788 GGVRDYLANVVTEAR
+788 GGVRDYLANVVIEAR

-816 YLPDLSSDNR
+816 YLPDLNSDNR
-826 QLREMA
+826 QLRDMA

-859 LREAGVKS
+859 LKSAGVKS
-867 RLLLQVHDELVVEIA
+867 RLLLQVHDELVVEVA
-882 PGELEQVTALV
+882 KGELEQVTQIV
-893 VENMQSVGDLQ
+893 VENMGAVGDLS
-904 VPMDV
+904 VPMEV

-914 SSWAAA
+914 TSWASA

>member
-1 MVVTPQFL
+1 MNATPEFL

-44 SMLANVLKD
+44 SMLVNVLKD
-53 KQPTHLVVAFDVSRQ
+53 RKPSHLVVAFDVSRK
-68 TFRSEKYPE
+68 TFRSERYPE
-77 YKATRAKS
+77 YKATRAKT

-104 IAVVTADGFEADDI
+104 IRVVEADGFEADDI
-118 LATLAKSCDFPV
+118 LATLAKACDFPV
-130 SIVSGDRDSFQLID
+130 SIISGDRDSFQLVD
-144 DRVTILYPRKGMS
+144 ERVTILYPRKGMS
-157 DLVLMTPDAVFEKY
+157 DLVLMTPDSIFEKY
-171 GVTPKQYRTLAAL
+171 GVTPVQYRTLAAL
-184 VGESSDN
+184 VGETSDN

-214 KIIAIAD
+214 NILAIAD

-238 QLNYELNQLVENA
+238 ELNYELNRLVENA
-251 PVETSIETYAKREYD
+251 PVDTNIESYAKREYD
-266 AAIVHATLDALEFS
+266 ASVVHAALDALEFS
-280 TLRPRIFAAWPNA
+280 ALRPRLFAAWPASTSSPVTSSAPAKPSKNA
-293 SATSSTTSTSV
+293 KVDAPATSDSNSDVGFEVV
-304 TTDSKEPKSVSSPD
+304 TQQVKSD
-318 TKTSI
+318 ALATWL
-323 KKSGKASATV
+323 KSH
-333 TETVTS
+333 
-339 DFAVATKLVTE
+339 
-350 AELDKWL
+350 AEQN
-357 AAAKGAIA
+357 IA
-365 MSVAG
+365 FSVAG
-370 HWGNGTGE
+370 NWGSGTG
-378 IQALA
+378 ALDAIA
-383 LVNQGGDSIWCA
+383 LVANSGASVWCTVA
-395 IAEGGKTLKTWLASS
+395 DGGKPLLAWLESES
-410 NPKILHDA
+410 PKITHDA
-418 KGPLLAFTAMDL
+418 KGPMLAFAAA
-430 QLSGIVFDTAIA
+430 GISFNGLIFDTAIA
-442 SYIVSPGGRNFELP
+442 SYVVSPGGRNFGLS
-456 DLVMRYLGKT
+456 DLAQRYLNKSLDEST
-466 LAVSD
+466 A
-471 TKVSAQLSLDGSSEI
+471 TPSAQLSLDGSTEV
-486 SGEDLAQTAR
+486 SGQELALAAR
-496 ATLDLSEFL
+496 ATLDLSEYL
-505 RAELASRGG
+505 GAELNNRGG
-514 VELFEQ
+514 SELFRD

-525 ITVLAKMERNG
+525 ISILAQMENFG
-536 IAVDREALKKLEENF
+536 IEVDIKALKKLEENF
-551 EGDAA
+551 EGDSA
-556 AAVKQAHNSVGHEF
+556 AAVKQAHDTVGHEF

-603 SLLALLAKFPDDE
+603 SLQGLLVKFPDDE
-616 LLTALLRFREVSKL
+616 LLTALLRYREVSKL

-635 GLLAAIADD
+635 GLLSSVAPD

-675 AEGAAIRSTFVVGE
+675 AEGFAIRGSFVVGKE
-689 RYETLLTADYSQ
+689 FETLLTADYSQ
-701 IEMRVMA
+701 IELRVMA
-708 HLSNDPGLIAALKS
+708 HLSNDPGLIAALKT

-732 QVFGVKPDAVDADMR
+732 QVFGVPPEAVDADMR

-778 SLMNTYFERF
+778 GLMNTYFERF
-788 GGVRDYLANVVTEAR
+788 GGVRDYLSNVVVEAR

-816 YLPDLSSDNR
+816 YLPDLNSENR
-826 QLREMA
+826 QLRDMA

-845 ADLVKVAMLKVDVA
+845 ADLVKVAMIRVAAALKK
-859 LREAGVKS
+859 AGVKS

-882 PGELEQVTALV
+882 PGELDAVTALV
-893 VENMQSVGDLQ
+893 VTNMQSVGNLQ

-914 SSWAAA
+914 TSWAAA